1 MSTLVRTVGISVR
14 TIFGVGG
21 IRRLITGTVSIR
33 REPGT
38 VVRKRRPVSNGRRD
52 GDLSTELCAAVQE
65 KRRTIRMKKTPPA
78 DDRRGR
84 AFVNLFSTERII
96 HPIYFVQLLTG

>member
-38 VVRKRRPVSNGRRD
+38 VVRKRRPVSNGRR
-52 GDLSTELCAAVQE
+52 
-65 KRRTIRMKKTPPA
+65 RRRRETAHHPYEKTPPA

>member
-38 VVRKRRPVSNGRRD
+38 VVRKRRPVSNGRR
-52 GDLSTELCAAVQE
+52 
-65 KRRTIRMKKTPPA
+65 RRRLINGTMCRRPRETAHHPYEKTPPA